1 MEFKDYYQALG
12 VARNADAD
20 AIRSA
25 YRKLARKYH
34 PDVSKEPDA
43 QARMQEVNE
52 AYAVLSDA
60 GKRAAYDKLSQRQR
74 AGQSFEPP
82 PDWDA
87 DFGSFGDGPQ
97 PQDFSEFF
105 ETLFSRGARARRAS
119 PGDMPP
125 MQGEDQH
132 AQIEIDLADT
142 YQGGERTITLRAPR
156 RDASG
161 RTVMDERTLHVRL
174 PKGIREGQQ
183 VRLAGQGRPGFNG
196 GPPGDLFL
204 EVHFSPDPRYRID
217 GADVT
222 QTLRVSPWE
231 AMLGERIEVD
241 TPSGR
246 VQVAVP
252 AHSQNGRKLRL
263 KGRGIPGSPAGD
275 LYLEISIVLPPD
287 SPKARELF
295 ETMRRELDFDP
306 RQSAEG

>member
-12 VARNADAD
+12 VAKDADAD
-20 AIRSA
+20 AIKAA

-60 GKRAAYDKLSQRQR
+60 EKRAAYDDLGRRHR

-82 PDWDA
+82 PDWNA
-87 DFGSFGDGPQ
+87 DFGAFGDGADA
-97 PQDFSEFF
+97 QDFSDFF
-105 ETLFSRGARARRAS
+105 ETLFSRRAGARGGA
-119 PGDMPP
+119 PGGMPP

-132 AQIEIDLADT
+132 AQIAIDVADS
-142 YQGGERTITLRAPR
+142 YRGGERTITLRAPR
-156 RDASG
+156 RDESG
-161 RTVMDERTLHVRL
+161 RIVMDERTLHVRL

-204 EVHFSPDPRYRID
+204 EVRFNPDPRYRVD

-222 QTLRVSPWE
+222 QTLRVAPWE

-246 VQVAVP
+246 VQVGVP
-252 AHSQNGRKLRL
+252 AHSQNGRRLRL

-275 LYLEISIVLPPD
+275 LYLEISIVLPPE

-295 ETMRRELDFDP
+295 ETMKREIDFDP
-306 RQSAEG
+306 RTEA